1 MPNRT
6 RNDTAAISATKTSGD
21 RRPRRRPRLR
31 TASIEAPLRP
41 AVHACYLTSVSS
53 LNIGMYIEITIVPT
67 IAPTPII
74 RSGSMIEVSD

>member
-6 RNDTAAISATKTSGD
+6 RNDTAAISATNTSGD
-21 RRPRRRPRLR
+21 RRPRRPRLR
-31 TASIEAPLRP
+31 TPSIEAPLRP

-74 RSGSMIEVSD
+74 SSGSMIDVSD